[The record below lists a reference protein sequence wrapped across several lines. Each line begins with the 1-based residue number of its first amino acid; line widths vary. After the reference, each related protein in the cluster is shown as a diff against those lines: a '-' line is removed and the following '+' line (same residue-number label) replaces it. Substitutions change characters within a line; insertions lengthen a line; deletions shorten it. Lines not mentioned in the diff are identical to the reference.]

1 MYPINLDIKGKLCVV
16 IGGGHVAWRKVKTLL
31 EEKARIVVVAP
42 ELRDDTLKG
51 ENAPTWD
58 LEGTSVSWLMRKYH
72 RGLLAEISEER
83 LPVLVFAAT
92 DKAEVNRE
100 IAEEANE
107 LGILVN
113 CVTDKELCDFQVPSR
128 VQRGDLIFTVS
139 TGGGSPA
146 FSRLLRKDLEKQYN
160 DNFGKWLAVQEK
172 LREKLKATVEDTKVR
187 EKFWRKLMEENGD
200 ELLQLIR
207 ESKIKQAEQLV
218 ERCMK

>member
-1 MYPINLDIKGKLCVV
+1 MV

-58 LEGTSVSWLMRKYH
+58 LEGTSVSWLMRKYR

-160 DNFGKWLAVQEK
+160 ENFGKWLEVQEN
-172 LREKLKATVEDTKVR
+172 LREVLKVHVDDTRQR
-187 EKFWRKLMEENGD
+187 EGIWRSIMEEKGE
-200 ELLQLIR
+200 ELITLVRSGELQ
-207 ESKIKQAEQLV
+207 QAEDMIKAFL
-218 ERCMK
+218 K